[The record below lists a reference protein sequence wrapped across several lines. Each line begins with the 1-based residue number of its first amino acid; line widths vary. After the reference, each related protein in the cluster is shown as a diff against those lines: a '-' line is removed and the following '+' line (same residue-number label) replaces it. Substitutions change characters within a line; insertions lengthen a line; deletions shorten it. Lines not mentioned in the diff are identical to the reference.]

1 MKTVSKIVILA
12 IITILLGCSTSLKE
26 LALSIQNSS
35 SSDRENEIVEFS
47 WTEIQNSIALSPDK
61 KIIVTD
67 KTGQQIPYQ
76 LVTNGTGKVESLI
89 FPVSVYAGQEV
100 EYKVSVGE
108 PEEFQQL
115 VYGRLVPERK
125 DDFAWEN
132 NRTAFRIYGPA
143 LKATGEISNGMDF
156 WAKRTEDLI
165 IDKWYKNDLAGIA
178 SYHNDNG
185 EGLDFYKVGRTLGL
199 GMTAPVNNDTL
210 CLGDNFVTAEILDNG
225 PLRITFKLTYD
236 PYFSG
241 ENKIVETRII
251 SLDAYSLLNKVTN
264 IFETDNTSL
273 TLATGIVMPEEN
285 PLENAPS
292 STYGDNSGIIA
303 YETPQDKV
311 NGTVYTAAINPI
323 GYEIIKVS
331 GGHYLGFNSYN
342 TGTEYTYYTGG
353 GWSKTGFNSFEEWV
367 EFLKK
372 LKQKIDEP
380 LKVNINQ

>member
-12 IITILLGCSTSLKE
+12 IITILLGCSTLQKE
-26 LALSIQNSS
+26 LSLSIQNSS

-47 WTEIQNSIALSPDK
+47 WTEIQNSLALLPDE

-67 KTGQQIPYQ
+67 EIGQQVPYQ

-89 FPVSVYAGQEV
+89 FSVSVNAGQEV
-100 EYKVSVGE
+100 EYKVSIGE
-108 PEEFQQL
+108 PEEFEPL

-156 WAKRTEDLI
+156 WAKKTENLI

-178 SYHNDNG
+178 SYHTDNG

-199 GMTAPVNNDTL
+199 GMTAPVDNDTL

-264 IFETDNTSL
+264 IFETDNTTL

-285 PLENAPS
+285 PLENAPN

-323 GYEIIKVS
+323 GYEIIEVS
-331 GGHYLGFNSYN
+331 GGHYLGFNSYK

-353 GWSKTGFNSFEEWV
+353 GWSKAGFNSFEEWV

-372 LKQKIDEP
+372 EKQKINEP
-380 LKVNINQ
+380 LKVNISQ